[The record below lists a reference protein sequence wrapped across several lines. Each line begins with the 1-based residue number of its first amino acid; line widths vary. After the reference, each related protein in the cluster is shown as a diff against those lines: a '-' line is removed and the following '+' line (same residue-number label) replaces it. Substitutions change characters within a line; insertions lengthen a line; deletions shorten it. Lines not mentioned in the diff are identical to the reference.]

1 MVLFKNIKLNL
12 FLIANTLVLTL
23 SCQPNIKTVNKSI
36 IDTNQKVITG
46 AENTSAYF
54 PLLLDKKVA
63 LLVNHTSVIGKTHLL
78 DTLRASGINITKV
91 FAPEHG
97 FRGEVADGE
106 EIDHSIDA
114 KTGIPIISLYG
125 KNKKP
130 TSEQLEG
137 LDIVIYDI
145 QDVGARFYTYISAM
159 HYMMEACAENGI
171 ELIIL
176 DRPNPNGH
184 YIDGPVLDL
193 KYKSY
198 VGMHPIPIVYG
209 MTTGEL
215 AKMIVGEGWLKN
227 SFTLKLTI
235 IPLKNW
241 NHTSKYELP
250 VIPSPN
256 LPNDQSIAL
265 YPSLCLFE
273 GTKISVGRGTYEAYQ
288 IIGAPDSIYGDYNF
302 TPKSISNMSKYPP
315 YENEL
320 CFGLDLRNQKT
331 EAKLNL
337 NLLIDFYKK
346 SSDKSAFFNAYFKK
360 LAGNELLQTQIKQ
373 GLSAQEI
380 ILTWQYEIELFKS
393 KRKKYLLY
401 DDFY

>member
-12 FLIANTLVLTL
+12 FLIANMLVLTL
-23 SCQPNIKTVNKSI
+23 SCQPNMKTVK
-36 IDTNQKVITG
+36 DTNQKVITG
-46 AENTSAYF
+46 AENTGAYLPF
-54 PLLLDKKVA
+54 LIKKKVA
-63 LLVNHTSVIGKTHLL
+63 LLVNHTSIIGKTHLL
-78 DTLRASGINITKV
+78 DTLRASGINVTKV

-97 FRGEVADGE
+97 FRGDVSDGV

-130 TSEQLEG
+130 TSEQLKN

-145 QDVGARFYTYISAM
+145 QDVGARFYTYMSAM
-159 HYMMEACAENGI
+159 NYIMEACAENDI

-193 KYKSY
+193 KFKSY

-209 MTTGEL
+209 MTNGEM
-215 AKMIVGEGWLKN
+215 AQMIVGENWLKK
-227 SFTLKLTI
+227 SSTLNMRI

-241 NHTSKYELP
+241 NHKTKYSLP
-250 VIPSPN
+250 IKPSPN
-256 LPNDQSIAL
+256 LPNDQAIAL

-273 GTKISVGRGTYEAYQ
+273 GTNISVGRGTYDAFQ
-288 IIGAPDSIYGDYNF
+288 IIGAPDSIFGNYEF
-302 TPKSISNMSKYPP
+302 IPKSIPNMSKYPP
-315 YENEL
+315 YENDL
-320 CFGLDLRNQKT
+320 CFGLDLRNHKS

-337 NLLIDFYKK
+337 NLLINFYNRSNEKNI
-346 SSDKSAFFNAYFKK
+346 FFNDYFKK
-360 LAGNELLQTQIKQ
+360 LAGNELLQKQIEQ
-373 GLSAQEI
+373 GLSAGDI
-380 ILTWQYEIELFKS
+380 KLTWQKELELFKA
-393 KRKKYLLY
+393 KRKQYLLY
-401 DDFY
+401 EDFY